1 MTDKV
6 QEKGIYWLKIK
17 AYCDRAERCHQD
29 VQQKLMRWEVPHFM
43 AQGWISEL
51 IAENLLNEERYARA
65 YVHDHVAFRQWG
77 ASKIKQGLRRKGI
90 SKPLIDAVL
99 RDLPMEDETEQA
111 LIAGKRK
118 WKQIGHKGVKNQQQM
133 KLMRHLYSKGFGMS
147 ILEKVIPL
155 IVQETDE

>member
-29 VQQKLMRWEVPHFM
+29 VQQKLMRWEVPHFL

-90 SKPLIDAVL
+90 SKPLIDVVL
-99 RDLPMEDETEQA
+99 RDLPAEDEEEQA
-111 LIAGKRK
+111 LVAGKRK
-118 WKQIGHKGVKNQQQM
+118 WNQLKTKGPVKVQRM
-133 KLMRHLYSKGFGMS
+133 KLMRHLYGKGFSMD
-147 ILEKVIPL
+147 IMEKVIPR

>member
-90 SKPLIDAVL
+90 SKPLIDVVL
-99 RDLPMEDETEQA
+99 RDLPAEDEEEQA
-111 LIAGKRK
+111 LVAGKRK
-118 WKQIGHKGVKNQQQM
+118 WNQLKTKGPVKVQRM
-133 KLMRHLYSKGFGMS
+133 KLMRHLYGKGFSMD
-147 ILEKVIPL
+147 IMEKVIPR

>member
-65 YVHDHVAFRQWG
+65 YVHDHVSFRQWG

-90 SKPLIDAVL
+90 SKPLIDVVL
-99 RDLPMEDETEQA
+99 RDLPAEDEEEQA
-111 LIAGKRK
+111 LVAGKRK
-118 WKQIGHKGVKNQQQM
+118 WNQLKTKGPVKVQRM
-133 KLMRHLYSKGFGMS
+133 KLMRHLYGKGFSMD
-147 ILEKVIPL
+147 IMEKVIPR

>member
-1 MTDKV
+1 MTEKV

-29 VQQKLMRWEVPHFM
+29 VQQKLMRWEVPHFL

-90 SKPLIDAVL
+90 SKPLIDVVL
-99 RDLPMEDETEQA
+99 RDLPAEDEEEQA
-111 LIAGKRK
+111 LVAGKRK
-118 WKQIGHKGVKNQQQM
+118 WNQLKTKGPVKVQRM
-133 KLMRHLYSKGFGMS
+133 KLMRHLYGKGFSMD
-147 ILEKVIPL
+147 IMERVIPR

>member
-1 MTDKV
+1 MGDQEV
-6 QEKGIYWLKIK
+6 EKGVYWLKIK

-29 VQQKLMRWEVPHFM
+29 VRQKLIQWSIPHFM
-43 AQGWISEL
+43 AQAWISEL

-90 SKPLIDAVL
+90 SKPLMDAVL
-99 RDLPMEDETEQA
+99 RDLPVEDEEEQA
-111 LIAGKRK
+111 LVAGKRK
-118 WKQIGHKGVKNQQQM
+118 WNQLKTKGPVKVQRM
-133 KLMRHLYSKGFGMS
+133 KLMRHLYGKGFSME
-147 ILEKVIPL
+147 IMERVIPM

>member
-29 VQQKLMRWEVPHFM
+29 VQQKLMRWEVPHFL

-51 IAENLLNEERYARA
+51 IAENLLNEDRYARA

-90 SKPLIDAVL
+90 SKPLIDVVL
-99 RDLPMEDETEQA
+99 RDLPAEDEEEQA
-111 LIAGKRK
+111 LVAGKRK
-118 WKQIGHKGVKNQQQM
+118 WNQLKTKGPVKVQRM
-133 KLMRHLYSKGFGMS
+133 KLMRHLYGKGFSMD
-147 ILEKVIPL
+147 IMEKVIPR

>member
-1 MTDKV
+1 MTEKV

-29 VQQKLMRWEVPHFM
+29 VQQKLMRWEVPHFL

-65 YVHDHVAFRQWG
+65 YVHDHVSFRQWG

-90 SKPLIDAVL
+90 SKPLIDVVL
-99 RDLPMEDETEQA
+99 RDLPAEDEEEQA
-111 LIAGKRK
+111 LVAGKRK
-118 WKQIGHKGVKNQQQM
+118 WNQLKTKGPVKVQRM
-133 KLMRHLYSKGFGMS
+133 KLMRHLYGKGFSMD
-147 ILEKVIPL
+147 IMERVIPT